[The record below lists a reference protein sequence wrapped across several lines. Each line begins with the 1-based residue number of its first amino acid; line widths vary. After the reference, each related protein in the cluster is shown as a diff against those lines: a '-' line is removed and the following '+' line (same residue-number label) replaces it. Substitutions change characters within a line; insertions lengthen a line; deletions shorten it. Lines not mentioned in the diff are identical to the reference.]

1 MGWASARGQD
11 GGDLVHQDVPWR
23 DAVPRVRPIVA
34 GTESHTVASVLGERR
49 TPDLQERLD
58 QYDWYHSIDV
68 APGVATKG
76 MFDNRH
82 ALPLIPFPDLR
93 GKRCLDVGTC
103 DGFYALHM
111 ERQGASEVVAVDLQD
126 LTALDYPPEIRRD
139 PRVDLTKESERSR
152 HGGFPVLQEVLK
164 TKIEWRG
171 CSVYD
176 LSPDELGTFDVVV
189 VGSLLLHL
197 RDPVRALDA
206 VRGVARG
213 SLVVAEAVHAPLTLL
228 SRRQPL
234 FELRG
239 EGVDFQWWIG
249 NDPGLR
255 QLLRV
260 GGFDVEEVSPYFM
273 LRFGDAWALKGAPL
287 PPMNL
292 RDRAYRAMSS
302 ALSRDRCRGHLH
314 RAYRCV
320 PRF

>member
-1 MGWASARGQD
+1 M
-11 GGDLVHQDVPWR
+11 
-23 DAVPRVRPIVA
+23 
-34 GTESHTVASVLGERR
+34 
-49 TPDLQERLD
+49 PDLQERLD
-58 QYDWYHSIDV
+58 HYDWYHSIDV

-82 ALPLIPFPDLR
+82 ALSIIPFPDLR
-93 GKRCLDVGTC
+93 GKRCLDVGTH

-111 ERQGASEVVAVDLQD
+111 ERQGASEVVAIDLPD
-126 LTALDYPPEIRRD
+126 LTALDYPPEIRHD
-139 PRVDLTKESERSR
+139 PSVDLSKQEMRRR
-152 HGGFPVLQEVLK
+152 HGGFPVLQEVLE

-176 LSPDELGTFDVVV
+176 LSPDDFGTFDVVV

-206 VRGVARG
+206 VRGVVRG
-213 SLVVAEAVHAPLTLL
+213 SLVVAEAVRPPLTLR
-228 SRRQPL
+228 SRRRPL

-239 EGVDFQWWIG
+239 EGLDFQWWLG
-249 NDPGLR
+249 NERGIR
-255 QLLRV
+255 HLLNV
-260 GGFDVEEVSPYFM
+260 GGFDLEEASRYFL
-273 LRFGDAWALKGAPL
+273 LRFGGAWTLRNFPL

-292 RDRAYRAMSS
+292 RDRAYRAITS
-302 ALSRDRCRGHLH
+302 ALARDPRRGHLH